1 MFPAPLIPEHWS
13 PEQALAVYEFLDEL
27 RDRVW
32 DRYREQL
39 IEQLQAEQQ
48 LQAHNDAQLELPL
61 FPFDDAIPF

>member
-1 MFPAPLIPEHWS
+1 MFPAPLIPDHWS
-13 PEQALAVYEFLDEL
+13 PQQALAVYEFLDEL

-48 LQAHNDAQLELPL
+48 SQAQDDAQLQLPL
-61 FPFDDAIPF
+61 FSFDDAIPF